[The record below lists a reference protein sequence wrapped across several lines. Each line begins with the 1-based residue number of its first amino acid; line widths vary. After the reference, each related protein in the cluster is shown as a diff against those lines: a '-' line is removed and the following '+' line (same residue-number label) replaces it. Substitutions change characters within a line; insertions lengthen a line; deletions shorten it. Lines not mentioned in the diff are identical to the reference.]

1 MLPRKRYIEDRKPIH
16 HELKGDYHGNEGS
29 KTAEN
34 GKARKKSFPEED
46 NSQERRGIF
55 LFCLRAQGNCR

>member
-34 GKARKKSFPEED
+34 GKAGKKGFPQEN
-46 NSQERRGIF
+46 NS
-55 LFCLRAQGNCR
+55 